1 MNSSSFYVYANP
13 SGNEAV
19 PDLSGWAMKVDRG
32 GDVNISDDLT
42 VAGSGTVGG
51 SAILKIRLK
60 SNILKI
66 FWLKR
71 NFSLKAQNV

>member
-13 SGNEAV
+13 SGTEAV

-42 VAGSGTVGG
+42 VADLEQLEDQQLQVT
-51 SAILKIRLK
+51 
-60 SNILKI
+60 
-66 FWLKR
+66 
-71 NFSLKAQNV
+71 